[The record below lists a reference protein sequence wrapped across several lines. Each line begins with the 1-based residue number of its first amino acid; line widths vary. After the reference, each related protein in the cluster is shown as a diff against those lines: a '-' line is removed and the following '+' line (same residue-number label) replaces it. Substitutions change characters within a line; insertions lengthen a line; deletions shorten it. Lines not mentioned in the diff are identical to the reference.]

1 MHICTHVWT
10 GVQPP
15 HINQWQGLTH
25 FNTPIRS
32 HLAFQPAR
40 LCRCSLQNRRNKDPH
55 LFLFSIGSRLP
66 AVSCLFTLVNGRRPP
81 QSCGTCDCP
90 ASWGSL
96 HSRKTEVTLNNS
108 SQDLK
113 KKKKRQ
119 FQAGVKTGFKFWFSK
134 VFGDYKVDF
143 CLMDTMSFCFVF
155 FLIFVKYLCLF
166 QTWYVHQR
174 FSLHCILIEFDGFP
188 PAPQLPCCQYYNT
201 HSPKDLVFIFTW
213 S

>member
-1 MHICTHVWT
+1 MHICTHVH
-10 GVQPP
+10 PP
-15 HINQWQGLTH
+15 HINQWQGLAH

-96 HSRKTEVTLNNS
+96 RSRKTEVTLNNS

-113 KKKKRQ
+113 RKKKKN
-119 FQAGVKTGFKFWFSK
+119 GSSK
-134 VFGDYKVDF
+134 LEWKLGLNSDF
-143 CLMDTMSFCFVF
+143 PKYLVITRLIFAWWIPCRFVF
-155 FLIFVKYLCLF
+155 LF
-166 QTWYVHQR
+166 
-174 FSLHCILIEFDGFP
+174 FFNIC
-188 PAPQLPCCQYYNT
+188 
-201 HSPKDLVFIFTW
+201 
-213 S
+213 